1 MKLTDLNRFGGIGAN
16 CMLAEFGAIRIIIDC
31 GINPK
36 KDGREATP
44 ELGMLRQFPA
54 DAVVLTHCHLD
65 HLGAL
70 PLVSRACPEAP
81 IMLTLP
87 SAHLAKRLLRN
98 GVNVMKRTR
107 DEQGIADYPL
117 FTMTDVDDTA
127 SRMVG
132 MHYKRA
138 RKLTKGDDEVE
149 VTFFQAGHVAGAAGV
164 QIIHNDRAYFFTGDV
179 QFDDQR
185 IVGGARFPSRE
196 FDVIVTETTRGA
208 TERQEHLAREREVT
222 RLLATIHK
230 TIERGGSVLIPVFA
244 LGRMQEIFLVLN
256 EARLAGNLPKVPI
269 FAAGLGMDLCNYLD
283 EITETTG
290 LINFRR
296 SVLRDLEVQ
305 APKRNIVTG
314 REPDTQGIYVVSSGM
329 LVENTPSYKWA
340 SCMLGRE
347 HHSICFVG
355 YCDPDTPGG
364 HLLATPKG
372 EVFVFDTLDYQ
383 TPVRASIERFE
394 MTGHADREELLEF
407 AIHSK
412 PKTVVLTHGDPPAR
426 EWFRKAFAEQAPGIR
441 VIDPEPLETF
451 EV

>member
-1 MKLTDLNRFGGIGAN
+1 MKLTDLNRYGGIGAN
-16 CMLAEFGAIRIIIDC
+16 CMLAEFGDIRIVIDC

-36 KDGREATP
+36 KEGCDATP
-44 ELGMLRQFPA
+44 ELAVLRGRPV
-54 DAVVLTHCHLD
+54 DAIVLTHCHLD
-65 HLGAL
+65 HLGAV
-70 PLVSRACPEAP
+70 PLVARECPEAP

-107 DEQGIADYPL
+107 EEKGIVDYPL
-117 FTMTDVDDTA
+117 FTMADVDETA
-127 SRMVG
+127 RRMVG
-132 MHYKRA
+132 MPYKRA
-138 RKLTKGDDEVE
+138 RKLVKGNDEVE
-149 VTFFQAGHVAGAAGV
+149 ITFFQAGHVAGAAGV
-164 QIIHNDRAYFFTGDV
+164 QILHGDRACFFTGDV

-185 IVGGARFPSRE
+185 IVGGARFPSRRY
-196 FDVIVTETTRGA
+196 DAVVTETTRGA
-208 TERQEHLAREREVT
+208 TERHEHLAREREVS
-222 RLLATIHK
+222 RLLRTISE
-230 TIERGGSVLIPVFA
+230 TIDRGGSVLIPVFA

-256 EARLAGNLPKVPI
+256 EARIAGKLPDVPI
-269 FAAGLGMDLCNYLD
+269 FATGLGMDLCNYLD
-283 EITETTG
+283 EITEKTG

-305 APKRNIVTG
+305 PPKRNVVTG
-314 REPDTQGIYVVSSGM
+314 KEPSEQGIYVVSSGM
-329 LVENTPSYKWA
+329 LVANTPSYKWA
-340 SCMLGRE
+340 SCLLGRE

-364 HLLATPKG
+364 ELLATPKG

-383 TPVRASIERFE
+383 TPVRAAVERFE
-394 MTGHADREELLEF
+394 MTGHADRDELLEF
-407 AIHSK
+407 AIHCQ

-426 EWFRKAFAEQAPGIR
+426 EWFRKSFADHAPEIR